1 MNFVRAM
8 IEQPVTVVVG
18 VILTIMAGLLALRQV
33 PIQLT
38 PNVED
43 TIIAVTT
50 RWEGASPDEIERE
63 IVERQEEMLQGIAN
77 LRAMT
82 STSSQGQGQIRLEF
96 NVGTNKD
103 DALREVSDKLRE
115 VPEYPDN
122 VKEPVI
128 EASDPQNRD
137 YITWIVLS
145 TTDPNFDVRTLQDF
159 AHNHIEPVIERVD
172 GVSEVNVLGGRERE
186 AQIRYRPTDLAAF
199 GITPTEFVTAIRG
212 ANANVSGGE
221 LKDGKFNVRLR
232 TIGQFDSVDDVL
244 DTVIAFRDNSPV
256 YLSQVADVVETYK
269 EPSSFVRSKG
279 RTVIAIN
286 AQKEVGANVIA
297 VMAGIRKA
305 IDQLNQP
312 GGVLANEAAKQKI
325 NGEFKL
331 TQVYDQTIYIDDA
344 LALVRSNIWVG
355 SVLAII
361 ILVLFLRSIRP
372 VLIISLAIP
381 ISVVGAIVVMLAM
394 GRSVNVISLA
404 GMAFAVGM
412 VVDNAIVV
420 LENIFRHLELG
431 KKPARAA
438 LDGTSEVWGAVLAS
452 TLTTLVVFIP
462 ILLIQEEAG
471 QLFRDISIAIC
482 AAVGLSFIV
491 SITVIP
497 CAAARVLRHS
507 KAGAFSEENVK
518 RGGFTGAVS
527 RAVHAMCGSVAMR
540 IGVVAMLTVVSL
552 FGTGVLMPP
561 ADYLPT
567 GNRNLVFGIIFTPPG
582 YNINQQYTVGD
593 RVEKTIRPFWEAG
606 LLEEGSEERRQAE
619 ANLPSF
625 QTFDFARGKPGPT
638 ITPPA
643 LDNYFFVGF
652 GSTMFH
658 GAISA
663 NPKKVPDVVT
673 LLQTATGGEA
683 GAGIMAFAQQVPL
696 FRLGGNTGSAVKIEM
711 SGDDLNQVTR
721 AAVAARMGLI
731 QQFGPYSV
739 QAQPSNF
746 DVFGPEISAYPRKRD
761 LAQVGMTPRDLG
773 LALQASGDGAIIGE
787 YRVAGESIDLK
798 LIDTNAVDQTNLVGL
813 ADVPVATP
821 LAGVVPVSSLAD
833 IKRITSPPEIT
844 HVGRQRAVT
853 LQFTPPAGLPLQQA
867 IDGAQGIIHDLQDK
881 GQIPPTVTTNFT
893 GSASKLASV
902 KRAMLGDGTLLS
914 TITSSLVLALMVVY
928 LLMCVL
934 FQSFSKPL
942 IVMFS
947 VPLATVGGFAAL
959 RMVHI
964 WSSTNRYMPEQNFD
978 ILTMLGFVILI
989 GVVVNNAIL
998 IVHQSLQYMKNG
1010 IPGLRGMESSAP
1022 ARDAIAESVRT
1033 RMRPIF
1039 MSSLTSIGGLAPLVL
1054 MPGAGSE
1061 LYRGLGSVVLGG
1073 LLVSTI
1079 FTIVLVP
1086 LLLSL
1091 VLDLQAWIA
1100 AQLSKESVATPVATA
1115 KL

>member
-1 MNFVRAM
+1 MKFIKAM
-8 IEQPVTVVVG
+8 IDQPVTVVVG
-18 VILTIMAGLLALRQV
+18 VVLTVMAGLLALRQV

-82 STSSQGQGQIRLEF
+82 STSSQGEGVVRLEF

-103 DALREVSDKLRE
+103 EALREVSDKLRE

-122 VKEPVI
+122 VKEPIV

-145 TTDPNFDVRTLQDF
+145 TTDPDFDIRTLQDF
-159 AHNHIEPVIERVD
+159 AHNHIEPVIERVE

-199 GITPTEFVTAIRG
+199 GITPSEFVSAIRS
-212 ANANVSGGE
+212 ANSNISGGE
-221 LKDGKFNVRLR
+221 LRDGKFNVRLR
-232 TIGQFDSVDDVL
+232 TIGQYDSIEDVL
-244 DTVIAFRDNSPV
+244 DTVVAFRDESPV
-256 YLSQVADVVETYK
+256 HLSQVATVVETYK

-297 VMAGIRKA
+297 VMAGIRRA
-305 IDQLNQP
+305 IDQLNTA
-312 GGVLANEAAKQKI
+312 GGVLANEALRLKL
-325 NGEFKL
+325 NGDLRL

-344 LALVRSNIWVG
+344 LALVRSNIWIG
-355 SVLAII
+355 SILAII
-361 ILVLFLRSIRP
+361 VLVLFLRSIRP

-381 ISVVGAIVVMLAM
+381 ISVVGAIIVMLAL

-431 KKPARAA
+431 KKPAKAA

-482 AAVGLSFIV
+482 AAVGLSFVV

-497 CAAARVLRHS
+497 CAAARILRHR
-507 KAGAFSEENVK
+507 KPAKRRAVEEN
-518 RGGFTGAVS
+518 RGGMTGAVS
-527 RAVHAMCGSVAMR
+527 RAIYTMCGSVSMR
-540 IGVVAMLTVVSL
+540 IGIVAVLTIASL
-552 FGTGVLMPP
+552 LGTSKLMPP

-582 YNINQQYTVGD
+582 YNINQQYTIGD
-593 RVEKTIRPFWEAG
+593 RVERTIRPYWEAG
-606 LLEEGSEERRQAE
+606 LTDKGTDERRRAE
-619 ANLPSF
+619 ENLPAIG
-625 QTFDFARGKPGPT
+625 TFDFAAGKPGPSV
-638 ITPPA
+638 TPPP

-658 GAISA
+658 GAISDDPSKMA
-663 NPKKVPDVVT
+663 DVVA
-673 LLQTATGGEA
+673 LLNHATGGDA
-683 GAGIMAFAQQVPL
+683 GAGLMAFAFQVPL
-696 FRLGGNTGSAVKIEM
+696 FRLGGNSGSAVKIEM
-711 SGDDLNQVTR
+711 SGDDLNQVTS
-721 AAVAARMGLI
+721 AAVAAQMELI
-731 QQFGPYSV
+731 QQFGPFSV
-739 QAQPSNF
+739 QAEPSNF
-746 DVFGPEISAYPRKRD
+746 DVFGPEMSAYPRTRD

-798 LIDTNAVDQTNLVGL
+798 LIDANAVDQTNLMGI

-821 LAGVVPVSSLAD
+821 LAGVLPVSSLAD
-833 IKRITSPPEIT
+833 IRRVTSPPQIT

-867 IDGAQGIIHDLQDK
+867 IDGAQAIINDLKEK

-902 KRAMLGDGTLLS
+902 KRAMLGDSTVLGTL
-914 TITSSLVLALMVVY
+914 TSSLVLALMVVY

-934 FQSFSKPL
+934 FQSFSQPL

-959 RMVHI
+959 SAVHF
-964 WSSTNRYMPEQNFD
+964 WSAKERYMPEQNFD

-998 IVHQSLQYMKNG
+998 IVHQSLQYMKHG
-1010 IPGLRGMESSAP
+1010 IPGRSGMESSAP
-1022 ARDAIAESVRT
+1022 SRDAIAESVRT
-1033 RMRPIF
+1033 RIRPIF

-1073 LLVSTI
+1073 LLVSTL

-1086 LLLSL
+1086 MLLSL
-1091 VLDLQAWIA
+1091 AMDLQAWIA
-1100 AQLSKESVATPVATA
+1100 ARLPSTEPALPHTV
-1115 KL
+1115 